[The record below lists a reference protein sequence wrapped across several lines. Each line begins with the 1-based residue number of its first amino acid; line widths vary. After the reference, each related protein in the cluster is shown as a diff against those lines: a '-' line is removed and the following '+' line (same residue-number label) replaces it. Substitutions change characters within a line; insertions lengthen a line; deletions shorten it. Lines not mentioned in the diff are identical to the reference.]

1 MSVWKSLLDLIA
13 PRPCVMCGSRLAVD
27 EPFVCRSC
35 DDQLPRTHYDRKPYD
50 NKMAQLFWG
59 LMPIE
64 RAAAWFYYAPN
75 TMTSQIIHDLKY
87 HDRPDIGISMAQAM
101 AHELKDSGFF
111 HGIDLV
117 VPIPLAKERLRK
129 RGYNQSAMIA
139 RGISRET
146 GIPVEEQ
153 AVRRLHFEQSQTQL
167 DRWER
172 LKNVEQQFSSPH
184 PASWAGRHILLV
196 DDVATTGATIIAC
209 AAALK
214 PRENNIRFSVLT
226 LGFTQS

>member
-1 MSVWKSLLDLIA
+1 MWKALLDLIA
-13 PRPCVMCGSRLAVD
+13 PRPCIMCGGRLDID
-27 EPFVCRSC
+27 EEFICRPC
-35 DDQLPRTHYDRKPYD
+35 HEELPRTHYDRQPYD

-64 RAAAWFYYAPN
+64 RAAAWLYYAPS
-75 TMTSQIIHDLKY
+75 TRTSQIIYDLKY
-87 HDRPDIGISMAQAM
+87 HNKPDIGFCMGRTM
-101 AHELKDSGFF
+101 TREFKDSGFF
-111 HGIDLV
+111 EGIDHII
-117 VPIPLAKERLRK
+117 PIPLAKERQRK

-153 AVRRLHFEQSQTQL
+153 AVIRLHFEQSQTKL

-172 LKNVEQQFSSPH
+172 LKNVEQQFVADKPD
-184 PASWAGRHILLV
+184 SWAGKHILLV

-209 AAALK
+209 ANALHPK
-214 PRENNIRFSVLT
+214 QNNIRFSVLT
-226 LGFTQS
+226 LGFTYS